1 MGCRGPALAIA
12 GALAWLALLTVPA
25 SAHELSGSGQT
36 GKGSIFTR
44 AIAPDPFTDGQPVD
58 QAAPQ

>member
-1 MGCRGPALAIA
+1 MAIA